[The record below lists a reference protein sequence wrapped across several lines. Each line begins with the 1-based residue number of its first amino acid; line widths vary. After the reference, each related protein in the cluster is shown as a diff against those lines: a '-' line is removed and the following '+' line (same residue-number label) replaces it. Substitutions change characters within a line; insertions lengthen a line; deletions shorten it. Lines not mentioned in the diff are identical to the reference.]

1 MLQIW
6 HLGVDDTDSNHK
18 MCTTY
23 LATLL
28 ADFLL
33 TFPLEFLDFPKL
45 IRLNPNIPYK
55 TRGNGAVAISF
66 MAPEKIKD
74 DMWSGIVDR
83 VKQNADISDPQTDPG
98 LVLLMGEVPVE
109 FTELYKQALFQVIPL
124 KSVKKLLKKY
134 PTEIFYIKKGRG
146 LIGASAAIGAT
157 LSHDYTY
164 ELITYRNPN
173 ERKPERL
180 IDSVSVINADK
191 NIPLSFSNYD
201 YEHNQVMI
209 TPHGPDPVFCGI
221 RGETSSAVIQM
232 WNRIRI
238 FEPIQTS
245 MIFRSNQHTQ
255 VHFPKLFPGD
265 EISPHLSV
273 IVRGSVIKK
282 PYDHPGGHV
291 IFTIKSEKTLIDCAA
306 YEPTKR
312 FRKIIRELMEGD
324 EVQVHGGVR
333 PASVKTPITIN
344 IEEILILKLMPIKEK
359 ITSKCPICGASLTS
373 AGKNKGL
380 KCKKCSFRSP
390 DENPRF
396 KLKSRKIRTGVRYV
410 IPVCAQRH
418 LTKPISRNTP
428 LQFHLITETDFQK
441 AFYDYLKRRME
452 VNDHVVNE
460 KENTL
465 KNEPESLSN
474 S

>member
-1 MLQIW
+1 MVQIW
-6 HLGVDDTDSNHK
+6 HLGVDDTDSNLK

-28 ADFLL
+28 VDFLL
-33 TFPLEFLDFPKL
+33 TLPLEFLDFPKL

-74 DMWSGIVDR
+74 DIWTGVVDR
-83 VKQNADISDPQTDPG
+83 VKQNADVSDPQTDPG
-98 LVLLMGEVPVE
+98 LVLLMGEVPIE
-109 FTELYKQALFQVIPL
+109 FTELYKQALFQVVPL

-134 PTEIFYIKKGRG
+134 LTEIFYLKKGRG
-146 LIGASAAIGAT
+146 LIGAAAAIGAT
-157 LSHDYTY
+157 LTHDYTY
-164 ELITYRNPN
+164 ELITYRSPN
-173 ERKPERL
+173 ERKAERL
-180 IDSVSVINADK
+180 IDPISVINADR
-191 NIPLSFSNYD
+191 NTPLSFNNYD

-232 WNRIRI
+232 WSQIKI
-238 FEPIQTS
+238 LEPIQTS

-255 VHFPKLFPGD
+255 VHFPKLFRGD

-291 IFTIKSEKTLIDCAA
+291 IFTIKSGNTEIDCAA

-312 FRKIIRELMEGD
+312 FRKIIRELLEGD
-324 EVQVHGGVR
+324 VVQVYGGVR

-344 IEEILILKLMPIKEK
+344 IEEIHLLKLVTIQNK
-359 ITSKCPICGASLTS
+359 IVLKCPICGASLTS
-373 AGKNKGL
+373 AGKNKGV
-380 KCKKCSFRSP
+380 KCKKCSYSSP
-390 DENPRF
+390 DKKEF
-396 KLKSRKIRTGVRYV
+396 YKLRSRKIRTGVRYV

-418 LTKPISRNTP
+418 LTKPVSRDAY
-428 LQFHLITETDFQK
+428 LQFHLTAETNFQK
-441 AFYDYLKRRME
+441 AFYNFLKKRLNL
-452 VNDHVVNE
+452 NDHIIH
-460 KENTL
+460 KEN
-465 KNEPESLSN
+465 SV
-474 S
+474 

>member
-6 HLGVDDTDSNHK
+6 HLGVDDTDSNHR

-28 ADFLL
+28 VDFLL
-33 TFPLEFLDFPKL
+33 TLPLEFLDYPKL

-74 DMWSGIVDR
+74 DIWNGVVNR
-83 VKQNADISDPQTDPG
+83 VKQNADVNDPQTDPG

-134 PTEIFYIKKGRG
+134 PTEIFHIKKGRG
-146 LIGASAAIGAT
+146 LIGAAAAIGAT

-164 ELITYRNPN
+164 ELITYRSPN

-180 IDSVSVINADK
+180 IDPVSVINADK
-191 NIPLSFSNYD
+191 NTPLSFSNYD

-221 RGETSSAVIQM
+221 RGETSNAVIQM
-232 WNRIRI
+232 WNQIRI
-238 FEPIQTS
+238 LEPIQTS

-255 VHFPKLFPGD
+255 VHFPKVFHGD

-273 IVRGSVIKK
+273 SVRGSVVKK
-282 PYDHPGGHV
+282 PYDYPGGHV
-291 IFTIKSEKTLIDCAA
+291 IFTIKSGNTEIDCAA

-324 EVQVHGGVR
+324 KVQVYGGVR
-333 PASVKTPITIN
+333 PASEKTPITIN
-344 IEEILILKLMPIKEK
+344 IEEIHLLNLVTIQDK
-359 ITSKCPICGASLTS
+359 IIQKCPICGASLTS

-380 KCKKCSFRSP
+380 KCKKCSYSSP
-390 DENPRF
+390 EKRELY
-396 KLKSRKIRTGVRYV
+396 KLRSRKIRTGVRYV

-418 LTKPISRNTP
+418 LTKPISRNIS
-428 LQFHLITETDFQK
+428 LQFHLMSETNLQK
-441 AFYDYLKRRME
+441 AFYSFLKIRME
-452 VNDHVVNE
+452 LNDHIVYK
-460 KENTL
+460 KEN
-465 KNEPESLSN
+465 SI
-474 S
+474 